1 MEILFWKAII
11 AGVKFYSV
19 SFGMTKRNGLNRLD
33 AVPLKSCEPMWRALK
48 SLIDLVFI
56 CAQSSVTAKSQI
68 LKNNDFQR
76 KIKVRK
82 KTDVFDRVL
91 TQQVT
96 CFWRIRN
103 KHLVTLRLTSRI
115 KNWKKSWYQ
124 NIEGAEY
131 VTEPAS
137 QTHAHCYWVSGS
149 FICGPHN

>member
-1 MEILFWKAII
+1 MEILYWKAII
-11 AGVKFYSV
+11 VGVKFYSV

-56 CAQSSVTAKSQI
+56 CAQSSVTTKSEI

-103 KHLVTLRLTSRI
+103 KHLITWRLTSRI
-115 KNWKKSWYQ
+115 KNWKESWYQ
-124 NIEGAEY
+124 NIECAEY

-137 QTHAHCYWVSGS
+137 QTHAHCYRVSGS